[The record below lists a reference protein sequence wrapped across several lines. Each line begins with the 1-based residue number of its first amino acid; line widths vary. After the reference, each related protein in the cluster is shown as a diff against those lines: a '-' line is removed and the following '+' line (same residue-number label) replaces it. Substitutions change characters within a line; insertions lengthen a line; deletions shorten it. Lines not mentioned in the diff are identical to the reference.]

1 MKRVFFPLFLFIVAY
16 GAFAYIP
23 GLDQFVPEGRLRR
36 FVQLPT
42 MAVSRMELFT
52 MDVKYLILGLGLVL
66 FLLVGLYM
74 AMAK

>member
-1 MKRVFFPLFLFIVAY
+1 MKKLFFPALLFLMAY

-23 GLDQFVPEGRLRR
+23 GLDQFLPEGRLRR
-36 FVQLPT
+36 FVQIPT
-42 MAVSRMELFT
+42 MAVSRMDLVSL
-52 MDVKYLILGLGLVL
+52 DVKYIILVLGVIL